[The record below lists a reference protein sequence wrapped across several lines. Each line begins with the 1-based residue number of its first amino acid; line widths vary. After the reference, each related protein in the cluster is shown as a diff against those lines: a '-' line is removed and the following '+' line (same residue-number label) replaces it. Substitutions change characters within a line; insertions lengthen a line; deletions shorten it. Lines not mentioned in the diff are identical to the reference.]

1 MSNDLHGEI
10 VIIKRNGTD
19 GARYPLKASKCIFG
33 RYDFVQS
40 TIITFYLLHIHLRPS
55 CKNFYYPFP
64 IFSALKLPFTD
75 CFMFGARLGLVLA
88 PLPAAPRPGPTTTN
102 TRKPSLSF
110 LRPVDNSGQVSYE
123 AISKEQKV
131 IFPLTKV

>member
-55 CKNFYYPFP
+55 CKNFYCPFP

-102 TRKPSLSF
+102 TRKPSLS
-110 LRPVDNSGQVSYE
+110 SYG
-123 AISKEQKV
+123 
-131 IFPLTKV
+131 PLTILVKSRTKLSQKNKKLYFH